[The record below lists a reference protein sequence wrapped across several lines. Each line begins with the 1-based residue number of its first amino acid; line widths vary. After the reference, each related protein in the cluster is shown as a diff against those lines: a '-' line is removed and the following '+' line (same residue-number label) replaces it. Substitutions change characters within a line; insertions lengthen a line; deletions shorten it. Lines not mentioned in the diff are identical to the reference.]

1 MTIADIPAHRRHD
14 MATGKTTSDRAD
26 VCAHFGL
33 HHLPFTREIA
43 IADCWHHPQYDTLV
57 DELRELVEHRLSAA
71 VIAPAGAGKTVVL
84 RALHEALPEARYR
97 MHYMKVTDLAKRDFC
112 REIAAAIGAKTSG
125 YYGALVR
132 NIQERC
138 ETLMEQESRRP
149 VLLIDEC
156 HDARPDVLAVLRVI
170 SNFEMDSRLVVSL
183 VLAGQSPLRAVLRR
197 DALEDVAR
205 RLALIGTLRLL
216 SREETR
222 DYLEH
227 RLLLVGASTE
237 LFDHHALE
245 AVYEATQGNL
255 RAIDSLA
262 LRSLQLGAAA
272 GDAVV
277 DARQVANARA
287 QVWP

>member
-1 MTIADIPAHRRHD
+1 MVTRK
-14 MATGKTTSDRAD
+14 ATKDRAD

-43 IADCWHHPQYDTLV
+43 IADCWHHPQYDGLV
-57 DELRELVEHRLSAA
+57 DELHELVEHRLSAA

-84 RALHEALPEARYR
+84 RALREALPEARYR
-97 MHYMKVTDLAKRDFC
+97 THYMKVTDLSKRDFC
-112 REIAAAIGAKTSG
+112 REIATALGAKASG

-132 NIQERC
+132 NIQDRC
-138 ETLMEQESRRP
+138 EALMEQESRRP

-156 HDARPDVLAVLRVI
+156 HDARPSVLAVLRVI
-170 SNFEMDSRLVVSL
+170 ANFEMDSRLVVSL
-183 VLAGQSPLRAVLRR
+183 VLAGQSPLRTALRR

-227 RLLLVGASTE
+227 RLRLVGASAE
-237 LFDHHALE
+237 LFDHHATE

-262 LRSLQLGAAA
+262 LRSLQLAAAA
-272 GDAVV
+272 GDSVV
-277 DARQVANARA
+277 DARQVTNARA